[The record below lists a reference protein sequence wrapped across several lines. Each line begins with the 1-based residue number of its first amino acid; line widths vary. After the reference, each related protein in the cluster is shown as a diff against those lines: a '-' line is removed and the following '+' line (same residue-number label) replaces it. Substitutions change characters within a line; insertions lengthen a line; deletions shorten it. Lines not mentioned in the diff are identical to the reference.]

1 MINIVVVSHSAQ
13 LARGVEELALQM
25 MRGDGCKLVLAAGVD
40 DAEHPIGTDAIKVM
54 EAIESVADG
63 AGIVVLMDL
72 GSALLSA
79 ETAIELLDPQLAA
92 KVRLCSAPLVEGT
105 LAAVVAANSGAGLEQ
120 VLAEAQGALLAK
132 QAQLGEAAP
141 AAKSVELPLTQGK
154 SVSWT
159 VQNPHGLHARPAA
172 RLAETLAPFEAELV
186 LEKQG
191 QCANPRSLNQLALL
205 QVRHGDTVRL
215 IADGPQAEQAL
226 TAFRA
231 LAEQHFGET
240 VSEQQLPSL
249 HGIPV
254 AESVTSGPVL
264 QALSFWPTVTE
275 RPIGA
280 DDVLTEQQR
289 LREALQHTLSDLNRL
304 AERTGT
310 LIGKPQA
317 AIFGAHS
324 MLLDDPDLQ
333 QAAYTRIAQQQCSAE
348 QAWRQEMEAIIED
361 YRALDDEYMR
371 ARELDVRDM
380 LRRTLSHLQQQ
391 PLQPITLT
399 VPSILVM
406 DELMP
411 SDVVMLDRRLVL
423 GICLSGGNALSHSA
437 ILAKAMGIP
446 MVIGMNDC
454 LSKTRSGQKAMLDA
468 ARGVLQL
475 SH

>member
-1 MINIVVVSHSAQ
+1 MINIVVVSHSAL
-13 LARGVEELALQM
+13 LARGVEQLARQM
-25 MRGDGCKLVLAAGVD
+25 MRGDGCKLALAAGVD
-40 DAEHPIGTDAIKVM
+40 DEEHPIGTDAVNVM
-54 EAIESVADG
+54 EAIEAVADG
-63 AGIVVLMDL
+63 DGILVLMDL

-79 ETAIELLDPQLAA
+79 ETALDLLDPDLAA
-92 KVRLCSAPLVEGT
+92 KVRLCAAPLVEGT
-105 LAAVVAANSGAGLEQ
+105 LAAVVAANSGASLEQ
-120 VLAEAQGALLAK
+120 VVAEAQGALQAK
-132 QAQLGEAAP
+132 QAQLGEASP
-141 AAKSVELPLTQGK
+141 TAKSVALPLAQGK
-154 SVSWT
+154 SATWT

-172 RLAETLAPFEAELV
+172 RLVETLAPFKAELV

-191 QCANPRSLNQLALL
+191 QCVDPRSLNQLALL

-215 IADGPQAEQAL
+215 IADGAQADEAL
-226 TAFRA
+226 AAFKA

-240 VSEQQLPSL
+240 VSERQQPSL

-254 AESVTSGPVL
+254 AESVTSGPVF
-264 QALSFWPTVTE
+264 QAHSFWPPTAD
-275 RPIGA
+275 RRIGA
-280 DDVLTEQQR
+280 DEVLGEQQR

-333 QAAYTRIAQQQCSAE
+333 QAAYTRIAQQLCSAE
-348 QAWRQEMEAIIED
+348 QAWRQVLEAIAEE
-361 YRALDDEYMR
+361 YRELDDDYMR

-380 LRRTLSHLQQQ
+380 LRRTLCHLQGQ
-391 PLQPITLT
+391 PLPTIALAE
-399 VPSILVM
+399 PSILVM
-406 DELMP
+406 EELMP
-411 SDVVMLDRRLVL
+411 SEVVMLDRRLVL

-446 MVIGMNDC
+446 MVVGMQDC
-454 LSKTRSGQKAMLDA
+454 LSKIRSGQKAMLDA

>member
-40 DAEHPIGTDAIKVM
+40 DTEHPIGTDAIKVM

-79 ETAIELLDPQLAA
+79 ETAIELLEPQLAA

-205 QVRHGDTVRL
+205 QVRYGDTVRL

>member
-1 MINIVVVSHSAQ
+1 MINIVVVSHSAL
-13 LARGVEELALQM
+13 LARGVEQLARQM
-25 MRGDGCKLVLAAGVD
+25 MRGDGCRLALAAGVD
-40 DAEHPIGTDAIKVM
+40 DDQHPIGTDAVKVM

-63 AGIVVLMDL
+63 DGILVLMDL

-79 ETAIELLDPQLAA
+79 ETALDLLEPELAA
-92 KVRLCSAPLVEGT
+92 KVRLCAAPLVEGT
-105 LAAVVAANSGAGLEQ
+105 LAAVVAANSGASLEQ
-120 VLAEAQGALLAK
+120 VVAEAQGALQAK
-132 QAQLGEAAP
+132 QAQLGEASP
-141 AAKSVELPLTQGK
+141 TKSAALPLAQGK
-154 SVSWT
+154 SATWT

-172 RLAETLAPFEAELV
+172 RLVETLAPFKAELV

-191 QCANPRSLNQLALL
+191 QCVDPRSLNQLALL
-205 QVRHGDTVRL
+205 QVRHGDTIRL
-215 IADGPQAEQAL
+215 IADGEQADEAL
-226 TAFRA
+226 AAFKA

-240 VSEQQLPSL
+240 VSERQQPSL

-254 AESVTSGPVL
+254 AESVTSGPVF
-264 QALSFWPTVTE
+264 QAHSFWPQTAD
-275 RPIGA
+275 RRIGA
-280 DDVLTEQQR
+280 DEVLHEQQR
-289 LREALQHTLSDLNRL
+289 LREALQQTLSDLNRL

-333 QAAYTRIAQQQCSAE
+333 QAAYTRIAQQRCGAE
-348 QAWRQEMEAIIED
+348 QAWRQVLEAIAEE
-361 YRALDDEYMR
+361 YRELDDDYMR

-380 LRRTLSHLQQQ
+380 LRRTLCHLQGQ
-391 PLQPITLT
+391 PLPGITLAE
-399 VPSILVM
+399 PSILVM

-411 SDVVMLDRRLVL
+411 SEVVMLDRRLVL

-446 MVIGMNDC
+446 MVVGMQDC

>member
-54 EAIESVADG
+54 EAIESVAEG

-105 LAAVVAANSGAGLEQ
+105 LAAVVAANSGSGLEQ

-226 TAFRA
+226 AAFRA

-446 MVIGMNDC
+446 MVVGMNDC